1 MYNYQ
6 AQVTQVHDGDTV
18 TADIDLG
25 FGTWLKGQKI
35 RLAGLNAPELRLPEG
50 AISRDFLANL
60 VTGRAVMIDTIKDR
74 KEKYGRWLG
83 VLWVGK
89 VNVNELLIAKN
100 LAIIMEG

>member
-6 AQVTQVHDGDTV
+6 AQVVNVHDGDTV
-18 TADIDLG
+18 TVDIDLG
-25 FGTWLKGQKI
+25 FGAWLKGQKI
-35 RLAGLNAPELRLPEG
+35 RLSGLNAPELRLPEG

-60 VTGRAVMIDTIKDR
+60 VGGRAVMIDTIKDR

-100 LAIIMEG
+100 LAVIMEA

>member
-1 MYNYQ
+1 MYNYL
-6 AQVTQVHDGDTV
+6 ANITKVHDGDTV

-25 FGTWLKGQKI
+25 FGLWLKGQKI

-50 AISRDFLANL
+50 AISRDFLASL
-60 VTGRAVMIDTIKDR
+60 VNGRAVILDTIKDR

-89 VNVNELLIAKN
+89 VNVNELLIAEN
-100 LAIIMEG
+100 LAVIMEG